1 MDFKNQQEAL
11 QDLQKYAENNRQ
23 AILISGPE
31 GCGKSYLAKQ
41 YGKLLGISDFQIVET
56 KIANVRET
64 MDSCYQI
71 TNPVVLCI
79 ENLDLGV
86 SGVSYTLLKFIEE
99 PKQNIYIV
107 ITCRNIRQ
115 IPDTIVS
122 RCVTINVPPIIA
134 SDLTEYANAKF
145 SEELK
150 LVKLDPILW
159 QCIKSVTDMRTLSK
173 LTPEQISYFK
183 EICGFICDNMS
194 VTNIIWKLQYFPDKT
209 PTPINIVVRYLMYS
223 NSAWQRSCI
232 DCLNTIAFG
241 RLGVHAA
248 MAKLVFELKYSG

>member
-11 QDLQKYAENNRQ
+11 QDLSKYAEKHRQ

-41 YGKLLGISDFQIVET
+41 YGKLLGVTDFQIVET

-86 SGVSYTLLKFIEE
+86 VGVSYTLLKFIEE

-122 RCVTINVPPIIA
+122 RCVTINVPPIIS
-134 SDLTEYANAKF
+134 SDLTAYADAKF

-159 QCIKSVTDMRTLSK
+159 QCMKSITDMRTLSK
-173 LTPEQISYFK
+173 LTPEQIAYFK
-183 EICGFICDNMS
+183 EICGFICDNTS
-194 VTNIIWKLQYFPDKT
+194 VSNIVWKLQYFPDKT
-209 PTPINIVVRYLMYS
+209 PTPINIIVRYLMYS
-223 NSAWQRSCI
+223 NAKWQRKCI
-232 DCLNTIAFG
+232 DCLNTLAIG
-241 RLGVHAA
+241 RLGTHAVL
-248 MAKLVFELKYSG
+248 AKLVLELLYSE